1 VIKHR
6 EWEARDVAMAA
17 NSMAYFNIY
26 QKKFWHRVA
35 RFLPK
40 IAWGLTPQGV
50 MNIVSAM
57 ARLDFRE
64 ARALQLLAR
73 LMRK

>member
-1 VIKHR
+1 
-6 EWEARDVAMAA
+6 
-17 NSMAYFNIY
+17 
-26 QKKFWHRVA
+26 VA